1 MITERTEDQAQKADE
16 APTLDRR
23 GMLTAMAVTAAGIV
37 GAAALPSTALAVASP
52 TLGTGTEPGAWGGN
66 ANAGGGVGVR
76 GDSVTGD
83 GVVGYSSGLAKSG
96 VYGNNTTGMGGI
108 GVTGD
113 GAVKGVHGRTTVGIG
128 VHGESAT
135 GTALLVSGKAQFSRS
150 GLTPFPKKK
159 NSIIVTVPGGLT
171 TGFSK
176 IFATMQ
182 GSPGD
187 GVYIAYAAKNTTST
201 IKIRLN
207 KKSTKASNV
216 AWWVI
221 D

>member
-1 MITERTEDQAQKADE
+1 MITERTEDQVQKTDE
-16 APTLDRR
+16 SPTLDRR

-37 GAAALPSTALAVASP
+37 GAAALPSTALAVGTPSD
-52 TLGTGTEPGAWGGN
+52 GTGTDPGVWGRN
-66 ANAGGGVGVR
+66 LNTGGGLGVK
-76 GDSVTGD
+76 GEAVSGD
-83 GVVGYSSGLAKSG
+83 GVVGYSSGNTKSG
-96 VYGNNTTGMGGI
+96 VYGSNMAGVGGI

-128 VHGESAT
+128 VHGEST
-135 GTALLVSGKAQFSRS
+135 SGTALLVSGKAQFSRS
-150 GLTPFPKKK
+150 GVTTFPKKK
-159 NSIIVTVPGGLT
+159 NYITVTVPGGLT
-171 TGFSK
+171 TGVTK

-187 GVYIAYAAKNTTST
+187 GVWIAYASKSSAAT

-207 KKSTKASNV
+207 KKSTKKTTV